1 MAFDKAKAIRA
12 AEKHIAQGKIPAAI
26 GEYRRIA
33 QEDESDFA
41 ALNTLG
47 DLYARTGKKKEATEC
62 FTSVAEHYRTQG
74 FALKAIAMYKKVLR
88 LEPSAL
94 EVSAKLAALYEGQGL
109 AVEARAQY
117 QLIVDAYTRAGR
129 TSETFDILLRI
140 AALDPHNPQ
149 IRLRIAEAA
158 ERENRSEEAAAAY
171 AEAGERLLARREHT
185 PALDAFT
192 KAINLAP
199 NDSSA
204 LNGLVAAHSALGT
217 STEAVA
223 IIEESLAARPDDVEL
238 LAMLVRARLDA
249 GDAVAAEGAVDQL
262 VRQEPSNERFL
273 LDVARLHL
281 KDDAVDEAVRV
292 TSRAVE
298 PLLAAREEDSLLEI
312 LNEATARN
320 PKQMEALRLLVR
332 IYTWQ
337 RDDERARLALEQLAE
352 AAESAGAEDEER
364 NALMQLVRLAPDEES
379 YRERLQTLG
388 GWAGAGETIGG
399 EDFAATAT
407 SQEVPTFENF
417 LLSNDNHSETAA
429 PLPSNETNDA
439 QSAQFNE
446 FEWNAVDSTT
456 APDTSASATPD
467 ASASFADLNDDFGDA
482 GSAANVSFTVSPVAG
497 ETSSDDFQT
506 VNFGATNAE
515 SPAAVDEGL
524 GRTVVGNERLES
536 LLKQELEGVDFY
548 LAQGYTDIARD
559 TLDMLERQYGRHP
572 LTEERRKLLQARLQ
586 ESSAAN
592 ETASVATG
600 QQSATPTIEV
610 EYSGF
615 TRYDVEP
622 ETAAT
627 PAVDVELDQA
637 FGNFSA
643 GAPPAATP
651 EQPALV
657 GGATPQTLDA
667 GLADIFDEYR
677 TAVEGEE
684 PPVADYETHY
694 NLGIAY
700 QEMELLDDAI
710 EEFQKAAALASPQ
723 DGTPR
728 YLQCCNLLGHCFMSK
743 GMGQVAAMWFRKG
756 LDAPG
761 HTEDEYQALRYE
773 LGTAYEQMGDTARAI
788 ETFNEVYGIN
798 VSYRGVSDK
807 LRELRAQQS
816 GK

>member
-1 MAFDKAKAIRA
+1 
-12 AEKHIAQGKIPAAI
+12 
-26 GEYRRIA
+26 
-33 QEDESDFA
+33 
-41 ALNTLG
+41 
-47 DLYARTGKKKEATEC
+47 
-62 FTSVAEHYRTQG
+62 
-74 FALKAIAMYKKVLR
+74 
-88 LEPSAL
+88 
-94 EVSAKLAALYEGQGL
+94 
-109 AVEARAQY
+109 
-117 QLIVDAYTRAGR
+117 
-129 TSETFDILLRI
+129 
-140 AALDPHNPQ
+140 
-149 IRLRIAEAA
+149 
-158 ERENRSEEAAAAY
+158 
-171 AEAGERLLARREHT
+171 
-185 PALDAFT
+185 
-192 KAINLAP
+192 
-199 NDSSA
+199 
-204 LNGLVAAHSALGT
+204 
-217 STEAVA
+217 
-223 IIEESLAARPDDVEL
+223 
-238 LAMLVRARLDA
+238 
-249 GDAVAAEGAVDQL
+249 
-262 VRQEPSNERFL
+262 
-273 LDVARLHL
+273 
-281 KDDAVDEAVRV
+281 
-292 TSRAVE
+292 
-298 PLLAAREEDSLLEI
+298 
-312 LNEATARN
+312 
-320 PKQMEALRLLVR
+320 
-332 IYTWQ
+332 
-337 RDDERARLALEQLAE
+337 
-352 AAESAGAEDEER
+352 
-364 NALMQLVRLAPDEES
+364 MQLVRLAPDEES

-622 ETAAT
+622 ETAAAT

-710 EEFQKAAALASPQ
+710 EEFQKAARSPRRRMARRA
-723 DGTPR
+723 T
-728 YLQCCNLLGHCFMSK
+728 CN
-743 GMGQVAAMWFRKG
+743 VAICS
-756 LDAPG
+756 
-761 HTEDEYQALRYE
+761 
-773 LGTAYEQMGDTARAI
+773 DT
-788 ETFNEVYGIN
+788 V
-798 VSYRGVSDK
+798 
-807 LRELRAQQS
+807 L
-816 GK
+816 